1 MFPKNIGCLCWTKS
15 ISRIPNLSFSHA
27 HPPNIFRFFILYIF
41 SRVFRLLPMFF
52 PRFSPLFSYFFPTF
66 LEFLSFFPTCSI
78 FSPCFPIFVFFFLKP
93 SPAALGAT
101 AQASD
106 PGPGGPGG
114 SGGAGA
120 GHSQGQPESPGS
132 LWGKWW
138 SNGFLVDFDTFF
150 RSEFWVLFDFLV
162 VCCCYYYNFQR
173 VYRWSIMGAGII
185 LVLVIGRIDT
195 QYV

>member
-1 MFPKNIGCLCWTKS
+1 MLNKINL
-15 ISRIPNLSFSHA
+15 PNPQSLFLSCSSAQHLSFFYSLHFFQGFPSFA
-27 HPPNIFRFFILYIF
+27 HVFPTFF
-41 SRVFRLLPMFF
+41 
-52 PRFSPLFSYFFPTF
+52 PLFSYFFPTF

-114 SGGAGA
+114 SGGSGGAGA

-162 VCCCYYYNFQR
+162 VCCCYCYNFQR
-173 VYRWSIMGAGII
+173 VYRWSIMGTGII
-185 LVLVIGRIDT
+185 LVVVIGRIDT

>member
-1 MFPKNIGCLCWTKS
+1 MLNKINL
-15 ISRIPNLSFSHA
+15 PNPQSLFLSYCSSAQHLS
-27 HPPNIFRFFILYIF
+27 FFILVSKCFTFF
-41 SRVFRLLPMFF
+41 SRVFHLLPMFF

-106 PGPGGPGG
+106 PGPGGPGSDPGPGGPGG

-132 LWGKWW
+132 LWGK
-138 SNGFLVDFDTFF
+138 
-150 RSEFWVLFDFLV
+150 
-162 VCCCYYYNFQR
+162 
-173 VYRWSIMGAGII
+173 
-185 LVLVIGRIDT
+185 
-195 QYV
+195 